1 MSSNDSLS
9 DPVGQSKPPRR
20 GRVVGIDYGT
30 VRVGIAWS
38 DPDRTI
44 ASPYEN
50 YTRRSEAQDAKYFRQ
65 LAEQERVALFVVGL
79 PVHLD
84 GRESE
89 KSLEARAFGQWLD
102 EQTGVDVLFYD
113 ERFTS
118 AEAEEALIG
127 AEMTKKRRKKR
138 LDMLAAQIMLTA
150 FLESGQEG
158 TEEPGAID
166 D

>member
-1 MSSNDSLS
+1 MTGNASPHDAGRSRSL
-9 DPVGQSKPPRR
+9 QR

-30 VRVGIAWS
+30 VRVGIALS
-38 DPDRTI
+38 DPQRMI

-50 YTRRSEAQDAKYFRQ
+50 YTRRGLVQDAKYFRR
-65 LAEQERVALFVVGL
+65 LAEEEHVALFVVGL

-89 KSLEARAFGQWLD
+89 KSIEAREFGRWLH
-102 EQTGVDVLFYD
+102 ETTGVDVEFYD
-113 ERFTS
+113 ERFTT
-118 AEAEEALIG
+118 AEAEYALME

-150 FLESGQEG
+150 YLESGSRE
-158 TEEPGAID
+158 TDEPGSID

>member
-1 MSSNDSLS
+1 MSSNDSRS
-9 DPVGQSKPPRR
+9 EPAGQNKPSRR

-30 VRVGIAWS
+30 VRVGIALS

-50 YTRRSEAQDAKYFRQ
+50 YTRRGETQDAKYFQ
-65 LAEQERVALFVVGL
+65 HLAEEEQVTLFVVGL

-89 KSLEARAFGQWLD
+89 KSTEARAFGRWL
-102 EQTGVDVLFYD
+102 EEMTGVDVVFYD
-113 ERFTS
+113 ERFSS
-118 AEAEEALIG
+118 AEAEYALME

-150 FLESGQEG
+150 YLESGGEG
-158 TEEPGAID
+158 TDEPGAID